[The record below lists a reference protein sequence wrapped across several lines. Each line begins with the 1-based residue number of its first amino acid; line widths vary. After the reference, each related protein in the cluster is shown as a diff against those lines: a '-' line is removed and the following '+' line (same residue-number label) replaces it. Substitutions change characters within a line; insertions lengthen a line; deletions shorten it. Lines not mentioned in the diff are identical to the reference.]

1 MKPNT
6 DWTDVVRNALRD
18 AEIPPP
24 EDGWERLQRD
34 LDTLEPVVSKPRK
47 NVWRIYG
54 LRIAAAAAVVLIGLV
69 AGEILLR
76 PTTEL
81 RVDGNVIASAGQEPG
96 SAVAIPGETSLA
108 GESSA
113 DDFRKSLAQSVGLQ
127 AALSAG
133 GVGNPSRGEALAVA
147 AKRPPAESGSIPGT
161 GPAAERM
168 PHSGVGTRSAG
179 VPVDPSPLVP
189 EPVPAHRETVS
200 SDGVSGPVPE
210 TVSAHRE
217 EVSSAGDGD
226 ERTAISSEVGER
238 PGTAAAKSAAKE
250 RRTPG
255 TTTADTRTA
264 MPAEEPLRTRR
275 QKRAASSLS
284 LFAAGGMTGAANGL
298 QAAPVRSYSVT
309 TNDAVSLIGNGNNFS
324 PMQERDY
331 DKSTFRHHLPLSFGL
346 SFRKEF
352 AYGLSLDCGLN
363 YTLLRS
369 EVRLPY
375 SSEDVSQMLHFLG
388 IPLRLNWRFVERG
401 AFSAYLGGGG
411 MVEKCVA
418 ARLGSETVE
427 ESGLQWSLAAAVG
440 AQYRLGNHVA
450 LYFEP
455 ELSCYLTDTEL
466 RTSRTDAS
474 PSLTLRL
481 GMRFAF

>member
-6 DWTDVVRNALRD
+6 DWTDAVRNALRD

-24 EDGWERLQRD
+24 EDGWERLQRG

-47 NVWRIYG
+47 SVWRIYG

-81 RVDGNVIASAGQEPG
+81 RMDGNVIASAGQEPG
-96 SAVAIPGETSLA
+96 SAVAIPGVTSQEA
-108 GESSA
+108 SSA
-113 DDFRKSLAQSVGLQ
+113 DDFRKSLAESVGLQ
-127 AALSAG
+127 TAAEGLGTPA
-133 GVGNPSRGEALAVA
+133 RGEALAIA
-147 AKRPPAESGSIPGT
+147 AK
-161 GPAAERM
+161 
-168 PHSGVGTRSAG
+168 TRSAEVG
-179 VPVDPSPLVP
+179 HASVAVFAAEPSRAA
-189 EPVPAHRETVS
+189 EPGAQNAAEVRSTEESA
-200 SDGVSGPVPE
+200 GVSGPVPE

-217 EVSSAGDGD
+217 EVSSD
-226 ERTAISSEVGER
+226 GER
-238 PGTAAAKSAAKE
+238 EERIAPSDGERERRAAAQTAARTQHDAVATAESA
-250 RRTPG
+250 
-255 TTTADTRTA
+255 
-264 MPAEEPLRTRR
+264 PAVKAAEKTFRTRR
-275 QKRAASSLS
+275 QKRAASSVS

-309 TNDAVSLIGNGNNFS
+309 TNDVVSLIGNGDNFS

-331 DKSTFRHHLPLSFGL
+331 AKSSFRHHLPLSFGL

-375 SSEDVSQMLHFLG
+375 SSEEVSQTLHFVG
-388 IPLRLNWRFVERG
+388 VPLRLNWRFVERG
-401 AFSAYLGGGG
+401 AFSAYLGAGG

-418 ARLGSETVE
+418 ARLGSESVGE
-427 ESGLQWSLAAAVG
+427 KALQWSLAAALG

-455 ELSCYLTDTEL
+455 EVSCYLTDTEL

-474 PSLTLRL
+474 PTLTLRL

>member
-6 DWTDVVRNALRD
+6 DWTDAVRNALRD

-24 EDGWERLQRD
+24 EDGWERLQRG

-47 NVWRIYG
+47 SVWRIYG

-81 RVDGNVIASAGQEPG
+81 RMDGNVIASAGQEPG
-96 SAVAIPGETSLA
+96 SAVAIPGVTSQEA
-108 GESSA
+108 SSA
-113 DDFRKSLAQSVGLQ
+113 DDFRKSLAESVGLQ
-127 AALSAG
+127 TAAEGLGTPA
-133 GVGNPSRGEALAVA
+133 RGETLAVA
-147 AKRPPAESGSIPGT
+147 AK
-161 GPAAERM
+161 
-168 PHSGVGTRSAG
+168 TRSAEVG
-179 VPVDPSPLVP
+179 HASVAVFAAEPSRAAELGAQNAAEVRST
-189 EPVPAHRETVS
+189 EESA
-200 SDGVSGPVPE
+200 GVSGPVPE

-275 QKRAASSLS
+275 QKRAASSVS

-309 TNDAVSLIGNGNNFS
+309 TNDVVSLIGNGDNFS

-331 DKSTFRHHLPLSFGL
+331 AKSSFRHHLPLSFGL
-346 SFRKEF
+346 SFRREF

-375 SSEDVSQMLHFLG
+375 SSEEVSQTLHFVG
-388 IPLRLNWRFVERG
+388 VPLRLNWRFVERG
-401 AFSAYLGGGG
+401 AFSAYLGAGG

-418 ARLGSETVE
+418 ARLGSESVGE
-427 ESGLQWSLAAAVG
+427 KALQWSLAAALG

-455 ELSCYLTDTEL
+455 EVSCYLTDTEL
-466 RTSRTDAS
+466 RTSRTDTS
-474 PSLTLRL
+474 PTLTLRL

>member
-6 DWTDVVRNALRD
+6 DWTDAVRNALRD

-24 EDGWERLQRD
+24 EDGWERLQRG

-81 RVDGNVIASAGQEPG
+81 RMDGNVIASAGQEPG
-96 SAVAIPGETSLA
+96 AAVAIPGVTSQEA
-108 GESSA
+108 SSA
-113 DDFRKSLAQSVGLQ
+113 DDFRKSLAESVGLQ
-127 AALSAG
+127 TAAEGLGTPA
-133 GVGNPSRGEALAVA
+133 RGEALAVA
-147 AKRPPAESGSIPGT
+147 AK
-161 GPAAERM
+161 
-168 PHSGVGTRSAG
+168 TRSAEVG
-179 VPVDPSPLVP
+179 HASVAVFAAEPSRAA
-189 EPVPAHRETVS
+189 EPGAQNAAEVRSTEESA
-200 SDGVSGPVPE
+200 GVSGPVPE

-275 QKRAASSLS
+275 QKRAASSVS

-298 QAAPVRSYSVT
+298 QAAPVRSYSVI

-324 PMQERDY
+324 PMQERNY

-369 EVRLPY
+369 DVRLPY
-375 SSEDVSQMLHFLG
+375 SSEDVSQVLHFIG
-388 IPLRLNWRFVERG
+388 IPLRLNWQFVERG
-401 AFSAYLGGGG
+401 PFSAYLGGGG

-418 ARLGSETVE
+418 ARLGSEFVGE
-427 ESGLQWSLAAAVG
+427 KALQWSLAAALG

-455 ELSCYLTDTEL
+455 EVSCYLTDTEL

-474 PSLTLRL
+474 PTLTLRL

>member
-18 AEIPPP
+18 AEVPPS
-24 EDGWERLQRD
+24 EGGWERLQRD
-34 LDTLEPVVSKPRK
+34 LDALEPVVSKPRK
-47 NVWRIYG
+47 SVWRIYG

-81 RVDGNVIASAGQEPG
+81 RVDGNVIASAGPEPG
-96 SAVAIPGETSLA
+96 AAVAIPGETSLA

-113 DDFRKSLAQSVGLQ
+113 DDFRKSLAESVGLQ
-127 AALSAG
+127 TAAEGLGTPA
-133 GVGNPSRGEALAVA
+133 RGEALAVA

-179 VPVDPSPLVP
+179 VPVDPSPL
-189 EPVPAHRETVS
+189 
-200 SDGVSGPVPE
+200 VPE

-275 QKRAASSLS
+275 QKRAASSVS

-309 TNDAVSLIGNGNNFS
+309 TNDVVSLIGNGDNFS

-331 DKSTFRHHLPLSFGL
+331 DKSSFRHHLPLSFGL
-346 SFRKEF
+346 SFRREF

-375 SSEDVSQMLHFLG
+375 SSEEVSQTLHFVG
-388 IPLRLNWRFVERG
+388 VPLRLNWRFVERG
-401 AFSAYLGGGG
+401 AFSAYLGAGG

-418 ARLGSETVE
+418 ARLGSESVGE
-427 ESGLQWSLAAAVG
+427 KALQWSLAAALG

-455 ELSCYLTDTEL
+455 EVSCYLTDTEL

-474 PSLTLRL
+474 PTLTLRL

>member
-6 DWTDVVRNALRD
+6 DWTDAVRNALRD
-18 AEIPPP
+18 AEVPPS
-24 EDGWERLQRD
+24 EGGWERLQRD

-81 RVDGNVIASAGQEPG
+81 RMDGNVIASAGQEPG

-113 DDFRKSLAQSVGLQ
+113 DDFRKSLVQSVGLQ

-147 AKRPPAESGSIPGT
+147 AK
-161 GPAAERM
+161 
-168 PHSGVGTRSAG
+168 TRSAEVG
-179 VPVDPSPLVP
+179 HASVAVFAAEPSRAA
-189 EPVPAHRETVS
+189 EPGAQNAAEVRST
-200 SDGVSGPVPE
+200 
-210 TVSAHRE
+210 E
-217 EVSSAGDGD
+217 ESAGDGD

-275 QKRAASSLS
+275 QKRAASSVS

-309 TNDAVSLIGNGNNFS
+309 TNDVVSLIGNGDNFS

-331 DKSTFRHHLPLSFGL
+331 DKSSFRHHLPLSFGL
-346 SFRKEF
+346 SFRREF

-375 SSEDVSQMLHFLG
+375 SSEEVGQTLHFIG
-388 IPLRLNWRFVERG
+388 VPLRLNWQFVERG
-401 AFSAYLGGGG
+401 PFSAYLGGGG

-418 ARLGSETVE
+418 ARLGSESVGE
-427 ESGLQWSLAAAVG
+427 KALQWSLAAALG

-455 ELSCYLTDTEL
+455 EVSCYLTDTEL

-474 PSLTLRL
+474 PTLTLRL

>member
-6 DWTDVVRNALRD
+6 DWTDAVRNALRD

-24 EDGWERLQRD
+24 EDGWERLQRG

-47 NVWRIYG
+47 SVWRIYG

-96 SAVAIPGETSLA
+96 SAVAIPGVTSQEA
-108 GESSA
+108 SSA
-113 DDFRKSLAQSVGLQ
+113 DDFRKSLAESVGLQ
-127 AALSAG
+127 TAAEGLGTPA
-133 GVGNPSRGEALAVA
+133 RGETLAVA
-147 AKRPPAESGSIPGT
+147 AK
-161 GPAAERM
+161 
-168 PHSGVGTRSAG
+168 TRSAEVG
-179 VPVDPSPLVP
+179 HASVAVFAAEPSRAA
-189 EPVPAHRETVS
+189 EPGAQNAAEVRSTEESA
-200 SDGVSGPVPE
+200 GVSGPVPE

-255 TTTADTRTA
+255 TTTADTRMA

-275 QKRAASSLS
+275 QKRAASSVS

-309 TNDAVSLIGNGNNFS
+309 TNDAVSLIGNGDNFS

-331 DKSTFRHHLPLSFGL
+331 AKSSFRHHLPLSFGL

-375 SSEDVSQMLHFLG
+375 SSEEVGQTLHFIG
-388 IPLRLNWRFVERG
+388 VPLRLNWQFVERG
-401 AFSAYLGGGG
+401 PFSAYLGGGG

-466 RTSRTDAS
+466 RTSRTDTS
-474 PSLTLRL
+474 PTLTLRL

>member
-6 DWTDVVRNALRD
+6 DWTDAVRNALRD

-24 EDGWERLQRD
+24 EDGWERLQRG

-47 NVWRIYG
+47 SVWRIYG

-96 SAVAIPGETSLA
+96 AAVAIPGVTSQEA
-108 GESSA
+108 SSA
-113 DDFRKSLAQSVGLQ
+113 DDFRKSLAESVGLQ
-127 AALSAG
+127 TAAEGLGTPA
-133 GVGNPSRGEALAVA
+133 RGEALAVA
-147 AKRPPAESGSIPGT
+147 AK
-161 GPAAERM
+161 
-168 PHSGVGTRSAG
+168 TRSAEVG
-179 VPVDPSPLVP
+179 HASVAVFAAEPSRAA
-189 EPVPAHRETVS
+189 EPGAQNAAEVRSTEESA
-200 SDGVSGPVPE
+200 GVSGPVPE

-275 QKRAASSLS
+275 QKRAASSVS
-284 LFAAGGMTGAANGL
+284 LFAAGGMTGADNGL
-298 QAAPVRSYSVT
+298 QAAPVRSYSVI

-331 DKSTFRHHLPLSFGL
+331 DKSSFRHHLPLSFGL
-346 SFRKEF
+346 SFRREF

-375 SSEDVSQMLHFLG
+375 SSEEVSQTLHFVG
-388 IPLRLNWRFVERG
+388 VPLRLNWRFVERG

-418 ARLGSETVE
+418 ARLGSESVGE
-427 ESGLQWSLAAAVG
+427 KALQWSLAAALG

-474 PSLTLRL
+474 PTLTLRL

>member
-1 MKPNT
+1 MKPKT

-18 AEIPPP
+18 AEVPPS
-24 EDGWERLQRD
+24 EGGWERLQRD
-34 LDTLEPVVSKPRK
+34 LDALEPVVSKPRK

-81 RVDGNVIASAGQEPG
+81 RMDGNVIASAGPEPG
-96 SAVAIPGETSLA
+96 AAVAIPGETSLA

-113 DDFRKSLAQSVGLQ
+113 DDFRKSLAESVGLQ
-127 AALSAG
+127 TAAEGLGTPA
-133 GVGNPSRGEALAVA
+133 RGEALAVA
-147 AKRPPAESGSIPGT
+147 AK
-161 GPAAERM
+161 
-168 PHSGVGTRSAG
+168 TRSAEVG
-179 VPVDPSPLVP
+179 RGSASVFAVEVNRAAEP
-189 EPVPAHRETVS
+189 ETQNAAEVRSTEESA
-200 SDGVSGPVPE
+200 GVSGPVPE

-275 QKRAASSLS
+275 QKRAASSVS

-309 TNDAVSLIGNGNNFS
+309 TNDVVSLIGNGDNFS

-331 DKSTFRHHLPLSFGL
+331 AKSSFRHHLPLSFGL
-346 SFRKEF
+346 SFRREF

-375 SSEDVSQMLHFLG
+375 SSEEVSQTLHFVG
-388 IPLRLNWRFVERG
+388 VPLRLNWRFVERG
-401 AFSAYLGGGG
+401 AFSAYLGAGG

-418 ARLGSETVE
+418 ARLGSEFVGE
-427 ESGLQWSLAAAVG
+427 KALQWSLAAALG

-455 ELSCYLTDTEL
+455 EVSYYLTDTEL
-466 RTSRTDAS
+466 RTSRTDTS
-474 PSLTLRL
+474 PTLTLRL

>member
-6 DWTDVVRNALRD
+6 DWTDAVRNALRD
-18 AEIPPP
+18 AEVPPS
-24 EDGWERLQRD
+24 EGGWERLQRG

-47 NVWRIYG
+47 SVWRIYG

-81 RVDGNVIASAGQEPG
+81 RMDGNVIASAGQEPG
-96 SAVAIPGETSLA
+96 AAVAIPGVTSQEA
-108 GESSA
+108 SSA
-113 DDFRKSLAQSVGLQ
+113 DDFRKSLAESVGLQ
-127 AALSAG
+127 TAAERLGTPA
-133 GVGNPSRGEALAVA
+133 RGEALAVA

-200 SDGVSGPVPE
+200 SDGE
-210 TVSAHRE
+210 RE
-217 EVSSAGDGD
+217 ERIAPSD
-226 ERTAISSEVGER
+226 GER
-238 PGTAAAKSAAKE
+238 ERRAAAQTAARTQHDAVATAESAPAVKAAE
-250 RRTPG
+250 KTFRARRR
-255 TTTADTRTA
+255 A
-264 MPAEEPLRTRR
+264 
-275 QKRAASSLS
+275 RAASSLS

-298 QAAPVRSYSVT
+298 QAAPVRSYSVI

-331 DKSTFRHHLPLSFGL
+331 DKSSFRHHLPLSFGL

-375 SSEDVSQMLHFLG
+375 SSEEVSQTLHFVG
-388 IPLRLNWRFVERG
+388 VPLRLNWRFVERG
-401 AFSAYLGGGG
+401 AFSAYLGAGG

-418 ARLGSETVE
+418 ARLGSESVGE
-427 ESGLQWSLAAAVG
+427 EELQWSLAAALG

-466 RTSRTDAS
+466 RTSRTDTS
-474 PSLTLRL
+474 PTLTLRL

>member
-18 AEIPPP
+18 AEVPPS
-24 EDGWERLQRD
+24 EGGWERLQRD
-34 LDTLEPVVSKPRK
+34 LDALEPVVSKPRK
-47 NVWRIYG
+47 SVWRIYG

-81 RVDGNVIASAGQEPG
+81 RVDGNVIASAGPEPG
-96 SAVAIPGETSLA
+96 AAVAIPGETSLA

-113 DDFRKSLAQSVGLQ
+113 DDFRKSLAESVGLQ
-127 AALSAG
+127 TAAEGLGTPA
-133 GVGNPSRGEALAVA
+133 RGEALAVA

-179 VPVDPSPLVP
+179 VPVDPSPL
-189 EPVPAHRETVS
+189 
-200 SDGVSGPVPE
+200 VPE

-275 QKRAASSLS
+275 QKRAASSVS

-309 TNDAVSLIGNGNNFS
+309 TNDVVSLIGNGDNFS

-331 DKSTFRHHLPLSFGL
+331 DKSSFRHHLPLSFGL
-346 SFRKEF
+346 SFRREF

-375 SSEDVSQMLHFLG
+375 SSEEVSQTLHFVG
-388 IPLRLNWRFVERG
+388 VPLRLNWRFVERG

-418 ARLGSETVE
+418 ARLGSESVGE
-427 ESGLQWSLAAAVG
+427 KALQWSLAAALG

-455 ELSCYLTDTEL
+455 ELSCYLTDAEL

-474 PSLTLRL
+474 PTLTLRL

>member
-6 DWTDVVRNALRD
+6 DWTDAVRNALRD

-24 EDGWERLQRD
+24 EDGWERLQRG

-47 NVWRIYG
+47 SVWRIYG

-81 RVDGNVIASAGQEPG
+81 RVDGNVIASAGPEPG
-96 SAVAIPGETSLA
+96 AAVAIPGETSQEA
-108 GESSA
+108 SSA
-113 DDFRKSLAQSVGLQ
+113 DDFRKSLAESVGLQ
-127 AALSAG
+127 TAAEGLGTPA
-133 GVGNPSRGEALAVA
+133 RGEALAVA
-147 AKRPPAESGSIPGT
+147 AK
-161 GPAAERM
+161 
-168 PHSGVGTRSAG
+168 TRSAEVG
-179 VPVDPSPLVP
+179 HASVAVFAA
-189 EPVPAHRETVS
+189 EPFRAAEPGAQNAAEVRSTEESA
-200 SDGVSGPVPE
+200 GVSGPVPE

-238 PGTAAAKSAAKE
+238 PGTAAAAQTAARTQHDAVATAESAPAVKAAE
-250 RRTPG
+250 KTFRARRR
-255 TTTADTRTA
+255 A
-264 MPAEEPLRTRR
+264 
-275 QKRAASSLS
+275 RAASSVS

-309 TNDAVSLIGNGNNFS
+309 TNDAVSLIGNGDNFS

-331 DKSTFRHHLPLSFGL
+331 DKSSFRHHLPLSFGL

-375 SSEDVSQMLHFLG
+375 SSEEVSQTLHFVG
-388 IPLRLNWRFVERG
+388 VPLRLNWRFVERG

-418 ARLGSETVE
+418 ARLGSESVGE
-427 ESGLQWSLAAAVG
+427 KALQWSLAAALG

-455 ELSCYLTDTEL
+455 EVSCYLTDTEL